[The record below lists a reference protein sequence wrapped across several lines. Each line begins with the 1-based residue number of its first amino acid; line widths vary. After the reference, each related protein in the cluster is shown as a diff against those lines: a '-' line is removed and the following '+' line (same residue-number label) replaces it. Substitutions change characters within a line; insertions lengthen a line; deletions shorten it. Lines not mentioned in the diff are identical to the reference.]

1 MMGAY
6 RSPSAGNGVFGLIGH
21 DNFRS
26 RVFSVC
32 SKEGIAVSI
41 KSVYRGVN
49 CIQSI
54 VITTLTVFGLMI
66 NCRSMNFYFTGREI
80 TLEVG
85 HVVHCI
91 P

>member
-21 DNFRS
+21 DNFGS

-41 KSVYRGVN
+41 KSVYRGIH
-49 CIQSI
+49 CIQCI

-66 NCRSMNFYFTGREI
+66 DSAALHLDFTGREI